1 MEIIQKPK
9 GRPRVL
15 TDNQRKQNKTRYQLT
30 KECICPIC
38 YPKKKLYDCRQTQS
52 YENKKKHKKMRH
64 IYDVVISITPEGNVH
79 KEIM

>member
-1 MEIIQKPK
+1 MEIIQKPR

-15 TDNQRKQNKTRYQLT
+15 TDQQRKQNKTKYQLT
-30 KECICPIC
+30 KVWICPIC
-38 YPKKKLYDCRQTQS
+38 SPKKNYTLAGKHCHMKT
-52 YENKKKHKKMRH
+52 KKHNKMRQ

>member
-1 MEIIQKPK
+1 MEIIQKPR

-15 TDNQRKQNKTRYQLT
+15 TDQQRKQNKTKYQLN
-30 KECICPIC
+30 KIWICPIC
-38 YPKKKLYDCRQTQS
+38 SPKKNYTLAGKHCHMKT
-52 YENKKKHKKMRH
+52 KKHNKMRQ